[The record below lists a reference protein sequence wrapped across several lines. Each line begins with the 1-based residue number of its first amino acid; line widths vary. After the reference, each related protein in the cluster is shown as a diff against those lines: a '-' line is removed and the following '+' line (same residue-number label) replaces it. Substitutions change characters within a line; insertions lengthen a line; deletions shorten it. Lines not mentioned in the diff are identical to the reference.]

1 MKVLNTVTDA
11 VGLTDYKGAN
21 KASKQAAENAAAG
34 IELSKEQ
41 VQFQR
46 EQYADWKA
54 IYGEVQD
61 NLGKYYK
68 ELTPDKLIS
77 LGLQNQQMEHQAAV
91 KNIQKTFAQKGITS
105 GEQNAITA
113 GLEFS
118 NAEAKA
124 KIRTSGEDAVNQ
136 QKLNF
141 LGVGLN
147 QGTQMLG
154 NINNA
159 TSTAANSY
167 SNTANM
173 YQNKFTTITNNN
185 AEMTRSLANEA
196 TGVAGLKY
204 ITGK

>member
-11 VGLTDYKGAN
+11 VGLTDYKGAD
-21 KASKQAAENAAAG
+21 KAGKQAAETAAAG
-34 IELSKEQ
+34 LKLTEEQ

-54 IYGEVQD
+54 IYGDVQE

-68 ELTPDKLIS
+68 ELTPDRLVS
-77 LGLQNQQMEHQAAV
+77 LGLQNQQMEHQAAI
-91 KNIQKTFAQKGITS
+91 KNIQKTFAQKGITT
-105 GEQNAITA
+105 GEQNAVTA

-124 KIRTSGEDAVNQ
+124 KIRTSGEEAVNA

-185 AEMTRSLANEA
+185 AEMTRQ
-196 TGVAGLKY
+196 VADNAASAAGY
-204 ITGK
+204 IYQN